1 MMEGMQYPEARRY
14 RRLSVLVPVYNE
26 RTTVG
31 EVLRRVRQAQIPMEM
46 EVIVVDDGST
56 DGTDAVLKAISD
68 STIRVIRHAT
78 NMGKGAALKTAVA
91 SASGD
96 LLLVQDADLEYDPG
110 DWPALLAPVLS
121 GKAEVVYGSRFTGPR
136 RNMFPSHWI
145 GNRFLTL
152 VTNMLYRSTLSDM
165 ETCYKLFTRDA
176 FDGIEIQSRGF
187 DVEPEL
193 TAKILRKGIR
203 IYEVP
208 VSYAGREVSE
218 GKKIRWQ
225 DGFKAL
231 VALVK
236 YRVTSL

>member
-1 MMEGMQYPEARRY
+1 MEGMMNSEGRRY

-31 EVLRRVRQAQIPMEM
+31 EVLRRVRQAQIPLEM

-68 STIRVIRHAT
+68 STIRVIKHTT
-78 NMGKGAALKTAVA
+78 NMGKGAALRTAMA

-96 LLLVQDADLEYDPG
+96 LVLIQDADLEYDPG

-152 VTNMLYRSTLSDM
+152 VTNVLYRSTLSDM

-176 FDGIEIQSRGF
+176 LHGIEIQSRGF

-231 VALVK
+231 AALLK
-236 YRVTSL
+236 YRITRL